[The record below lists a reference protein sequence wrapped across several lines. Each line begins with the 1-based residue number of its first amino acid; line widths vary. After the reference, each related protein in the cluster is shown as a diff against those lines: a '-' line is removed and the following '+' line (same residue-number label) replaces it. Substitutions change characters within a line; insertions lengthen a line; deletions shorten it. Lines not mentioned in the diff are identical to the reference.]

1 MLPIAPSTYDEH
13 ARRRRDPE
21 RRPYRAMRDD
31 RLRVEIKRVR
41 HATLEWVDWFN
52 NRRLLGPI
60 GYVAPGEY
68 EAKWYEAQHGQAKA
82 A

>member
-21 RRPYRAMRDD
+21 RRPYRAKRDD
-31 RLRVEIKRVR
+31 RLRVEIK
-41 HATLEWVDWFN
+41 A
-52 NRRLLGPI
+52 
-60 GYVAPGEY
+60 EY